1 MSQTRSLATARGRVS
16 LFGGHAVRDGSVLS
30 DPPMLGFDGDPSRA
44 AALLAALD
52 DVLAVFPEH
61 LAKPPA
67 ATSFD
72 SDARE
77 RDDLFEAILRAHKRD
92 RLLLPIQALRATGAE
107 RHGFS
112 RMPLRRFAWFVPSLL
127 ASWLARAPGHTPFG
141 ADDLVAMLGEIAQDE
156 TDEGWTDDEATAL
169 EAFFE
174 RALDAAISTP
184 LSPPQPPTTERP
196 LEEGVR
202 VWSHHSPSLPLDVLR
217 VARAFGLS
225 LEPLVIRW
233 ALDEPSLALDHL
245 LEAVFDTIT
254 ASKHFLSH
262 EAVADR
268 LGEAFFEAE
277 GERARR
283 LSKAEAT
290 VRRNITRRGDY

>member
-1 MSQTRSLATARGRVS
+1 
-16 LFGGHAVRDGSVLS
+16 
-30 DPPMLGFDGDPSRA
+30 MLGFDGDPSRA
-44 AALLAALD
+44 AALVAALD

-72 SDARE
+72 AEARE
-77 RDDLFEAILRAHKRD
+77 RDDLFDAILRAHKRD
-92 RLLLPIQALRATGAE
+92 RLILPIQALRATGAA
-107 RHGFS
+107 RHGFPG
-112 RMPLRRFAWFVPSLL
+112 MPLRRFAWFVPSLL

-141 ADDLVAMLGEIAQDE
+141 ADDLVAMLGEIAPNEDE
-156 TDEGWTDDEATAL
+156 TDEGFTDEEAAAL

-174 RALDAAISTP
+174 RALDAAIATP
-184 LSPPQPPTTERP
+184 LSPPHAPATERP

-202 VWSHHSPSLPLDVLR
+202 VWSLHSPSLPLDVLR

-245 LEAVFDTIT
+245 LEAVFDTLT

-268 LGEAFFEAE
+268 LGEGFFEAE
-277 GERARR
+277 DERARR

-290 VRRNITRRGDY
+290 VRRNIARRGDY